1 MLVVDPGA
9 VAVVPEPEVPEP
21 PAALVS
27 VVARAPLRDLVA
39 EAPAVTVGKR
49 PPRATPAAARAA
61 RNCASAWAIDWLE
74 TETCSSSALSCG
86 SPKTSHHLPRGISSR
101 GVADFQFGGG
111 GSLKAAGAAAGGR
124 R

>member
-1 MLVVDPGA
+1 MLVVDPALA
-9 VAVVPEPEVPEP
+9 VGVAPEPG
-21 PAALVS
+21 LVSS
-27 VVARAPLRDLVA
+27 VVAALPDPLRALVA

-74 TETCSSSALSCG
+74 TDTCSSSASSCG
-86 SPKTSHHLPRGISSR
+86 PPKSCHHLPRGISSR

-111 GSLKAAGAAAGGR
+111 GSLKAAGELAGGR

>member
-1 MLVVDPGA
+1 MLVVDPAA
-9 VAVVPEPEVPEP
+9 VAVAGTPVGLASTVVPLP
-21 PAALVS
+21 
-27 VVARAPLRDLVA
+27 APLRDLVA

-74 TETCSSSALSCG
+74 TDTCSSSASSCG
-86 SPKTSHHLPRGISSR
+86 SPKSCHHLPRGISSR

-111 GSLKAAGAAAGGR
+111 GSLKAPGEAAGGR
-124 R
+124 GEV